1 MGYVNGD
8 VFYDTLQPL
17 TLQHSLPPGG
27 FVLNSSYSANPP
39 ALSAALNGSDV
50 LQKMAEEAVKKKTTQ
65 DQGQERHQGVSDE
78 QQPPARSRD
87 RQGKAGGWEVSARR
101 QPRITPC

>member
-50 LQKMAEEAVKKKTTQ
+50 LQKMAEEAVKKK
-65 DQGQERHQGVSDE
+65 
-78 QQPPARSRD
+78 QPKTKARKGIR
-87 RQGKAGGWEVSARR
+87 G
-101 QPRITPC
+101 